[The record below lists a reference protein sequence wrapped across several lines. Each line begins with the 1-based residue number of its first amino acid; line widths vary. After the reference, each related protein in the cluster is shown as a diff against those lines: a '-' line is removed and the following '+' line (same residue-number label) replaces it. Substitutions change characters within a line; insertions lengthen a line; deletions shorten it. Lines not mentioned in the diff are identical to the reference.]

1 MIYRR
6 VLSVCFSV
14 LLAALFAIS
23 SALAEPNIL
32 RRGGAGDPETF
43 DPHKFISAFE
53 GTILSD
59 LFMGLT
65 VNSPDDKPLPGAA
78 TSWSFSDDGL
88 TMTFTMR
95 EGITWSDGTPLTAE
109 DFVYSFRRILNP
121 ETASTSGGLLRPILN
136 AQKINRGELPLDALG
151 VEAPDPLTLIVRLEH
166 PAPFLLEIL
175 SFIGLP
181 VPQHT
186 IEEFGSAWIRPE
198 NIVVNGPYLLK
209 EWVASSHLRLVKNEM
224 FYDAD
229 NLFFDEV
236 FHIPSEDLR
245 AGLIRF
251 RSGDLD
257 SLVSFP
263 QDQLPIIEEEMP
275 DALRIGPSLSV
286 EAYIFNTQAPPFDDV
301 RVRRAL
307 SMAIDRVTLTERVL
321 RTGEEPAYS
330 YIPPTA
336 INYPKRAEVDFKDV
350 PYAARLETARGLL
363 AEAGFGPDNPLQVPL
378 RYNTQETQ
386 LRTATAIAAMWS
398 RIGVETELINT
409 ERRVLAADR
418 YQGNFKV
425 ARYLRASATYDPSFW
440 MLNLQSELS
449 NLNLTQYH
457 SDTYNELFNKGWYS
471 PDMEERAAFFYETEA
486 YALADQ
492 PIIPLYFGLSRRL
505 VKPDIEGWVDNP
517 RGIHPSRWLSRRS
530 NAGSN

>member
-1 MIYRR
+1 MYKLFRN
-6 VLSVCFSV
+6 LCLSV
-14 LLAALFAIS
+14 LLASFVPVPAS
-23 SALAEPNIL
+23 MAEIQIL

-53 GTILSD
+53 GTILTD

-78 TSWSFSDDGL
+78 TSWTFSEDGL
-88 TMTFTMR
+88 TITFKMR
-95 EGITWSDGTPLTAE
+95 AGMTWSDGTPLTAE
-109 DFVYSFRRILNP
+109 DFVYSFRRILDP
-121 ETASTSGGLLRPILN
+121 ATASSSGGLLRPIQN
-136 AQKINRGELPLDALG
+136 AQKVNRGELPVEALG
-151 VEAPDPLTLIVRLEH
+151 VEAPDPNTLIVRLDH
-166 PAPFLLEIL
+166 PAPYLLEIL

-181 VPQHT
+181 VPRHAL
-186 IEEFGSAWIRPE
+186 EEFGSAWIRPE
-198 NIVVNGPYLLK
+198 NIVVNGPYTLE
-209 EWVASSHLRLVKNEM
+209 EWVASSHLRLVKNQT

-236 FHIPSEDLR
+236 FHVPSEDLR

-257 SLVSFP
+257 TLVSFP
-263 QDQLPIIEEEMP
+263 PDQLPIIEEEMP
-275 DALRIGPSLSV
+275 EALRIGPSLSV
-286 EAYIFNTQAPPFDDV
+286 EVYIFNTQAPPFDDV

-307 SMAIDRVTLTERVL
+307 SMAIDRETLTAKVL
-321 RTGEEPAYS
+321 RTGEQPAYS

-336 INYPKRAEVDFKDV
+336 VNYPKRAEADFKSMS
-350 PYAARLETARGLL
+350 YADRLEQAKALL
-363 AEAGFGPDNPLQVPL
+363 AEAGFGPSNPLQVPL
-378 RYNTQETQ
+378 RYNTQEMQ
-386 LRTATAIAAMWS
+386 LRIASAIAAMWR

-457 SDTYNELFNKGWYS
+457 SDRYNELFNKAWYS
-471 PDMEERAAFFYETEA
+471 PDMAERAAYLYEAEV
-486 YALADQ
+486 YAIADH
-492 PIIPLYFGLSRRL
+492 PILPLYFGLTRRL
-505 VKPDIEGWVDNP
+505 VKPEIKGWVDNP
-517 RGIHPSRWLSRRS
+517 RGIHPSRWLSREM
-530 NAGSN
+530 N

>member
-1 MIYRR
+1 MVHMDYKTLCATC
-6 VLSVCFSV
+6 VVW
-14 LLAALFAIS
+14 LLTLNVVSPVAA
-23 SALAEPNIL
+23 EVQIL

-53 GTILSD
+53 GTILTD

-78 TSWSFSDDGL
+78 TSWTFSDDGL
-88 TMTFTMR
+88 TMTFDMR
-95 EGITWSDGTPLTAE
+95 DGITWSDGTPLTAE
-109 DFVYSFRRILNP
+109 DFVYSFHRIANP
-121 ETASTSGGLLRPILN
+121 ETASSSVALLSPIFN
-136 AQKINRGELPLDALG
+136 AQKISRGELPVDQLG
-151 VEAPDPLTLIVRLEH
+151 VEAPDPDTLIVRLEH
-166 PAPFLLEIL
+166 PAPYLLEIL

-186 IEEFGSAWIRPE
+186 LEEHGSAWIRPE
-198 NIVVNGPYLLK
+198 NIVVNGPYVLK
-209 EWVASSHLRLVKNEM
+209 EWVASSHIRLVKNEN

-236 FHIPSEDLR
+236 FHVPSEDLR

-257 SLVSFP
+257 TLVSFP

-286 EAYIFNTQAPPFDDV
+286 ETYIFNTQAPPFDDA

-307 SMAIDRVTLTERVL
+307 SMAIDRETLTDRVL
-321 RTGEEPAYS
+321 RTGEKPAYS

-336 INYPKRAEVDFKDV
+336 LNYPKRAEADFKDV
-350 PYAARLETARGLL
+350 PYAERLETAKALL
-363 AEAGFGPDNPLQVPL
+363 ADAGFGPDNPLQVPL
-378 RYNTQETQ
+378 RYNTQEAQ
-386 LRTATAIAAMWS
+386 LRIASAIAAMWR

-418 YQGNFKV
+418 YQGNFEA

-440 MLNLQSELS
+440 LLNLQSELS

-457 SDTYNELFNKGWYS
+457 SDTYNALFNKGWYS
-471 PDMEERAAFFYETEA
+471 LDMAERAAFFYEAEA
-486 YALADQ
+486 YAVADQ
-492 PIIPLYFGLSRRL
+492 PIIPLYFGLTRRL
-505 VKPDIEGWVDNP
+505 VKPEIEGWVDNP
-517 RGIHPSRWLSRRS
+517 RGIHPSRWLSRKA
-530 NAGSN
+530 N